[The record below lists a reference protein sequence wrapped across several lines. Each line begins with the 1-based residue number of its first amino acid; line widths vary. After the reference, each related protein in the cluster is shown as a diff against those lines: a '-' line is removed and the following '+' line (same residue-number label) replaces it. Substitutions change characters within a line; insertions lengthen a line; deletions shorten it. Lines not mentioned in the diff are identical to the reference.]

1 MAVNSLHHLGV
12 MNSVLAGPCKTA
24 SIISNYHPQAYCL
37 VCPLLLEVTGL
48 VTGRHN
54 CFKYLHLLRVPAIY
68 CNWPKQGNESIKS
81 FWVWSKLGSH
91 FCFTEIKISVSGT
104 IQLFFWIFFISTCLS
119 GLCCYAVIVLVWRPW
134 WEVLLA
140 GVHCSAPVTISHC
153 CITVEM
159 LLIDISG
166 LLYIWEQLLWNRT
179 LRNISMLCWSN
190 LCSTLLFRTTSV
202 HSRQRG
208 RSWKSVVSLNTF
220 FVSICYQC
228 WREATCFWVKGP
240 SLKDMVKFSSNYSF
254 SIKSEGQYSNAP

>member
-1 MAVNSLHHLGV
+1 M
-12 MNSVLAGPCKTA
+12 
-24 SIISNYHPQAYCL
+24 
-37 VCPLLLEVTGL
+37 
-48 VTGRHN
+48 
-54 CFKYLHLLRVPAIY
+54 PAIY

-81 FWVWSKLGSH
+81 LWVWSKLGSH

-159 LLIDISG
+159 LLIDIPG

-190 LCSTLLFRTTSV
+190 LCSTLLFRITSV
-202 HSRQRG
+202 HSRQR
-208 RSWKSVVSLNTF
+208 KELKICCVLEHFPCFYLLSVLEGSHL
-220 FVSICYQC
+220 
-228 WREATCFWVKGP
+228 
-240 SLKDMVKFSSNYSF
+240 LL
-254 SIKSEGQYSNAP
+254 SEGPFFERHG